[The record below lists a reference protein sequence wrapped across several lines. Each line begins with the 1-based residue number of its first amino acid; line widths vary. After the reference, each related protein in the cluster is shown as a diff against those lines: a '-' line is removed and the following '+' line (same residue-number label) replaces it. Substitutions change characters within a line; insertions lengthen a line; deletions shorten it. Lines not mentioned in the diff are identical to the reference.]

1 MEIKEA
7 FDSGF
12 CNVRYIESD
21 NVVLLTWKKPAHLE
35 DYRKPTLF
43 ASALLAHHPHS
54 NFVID
59 ATNGF
64 EDDKADVAWGISEL
78 LPGMA
83 KTDCKY
89 VIFILRDT
97 PAIEEEMD
105 MWAREF
111 GKYFAVIKAES
122 YAQAIE
128 KMHCQILLNVRY
140 TIKPGQ
146 IGAFLTAL
154 NQEGII
160 AASKAEPGNAKYDYY
175 IPVGLENT
183 LLLIE
188 IWVDAQALAAH
199 LSTAH
204 YQQLQ
209 ALKKAYVTDVAIEK
223 YYAESS
229 R

>member
-1 MEIKEA
+1 
-7 FDSGF
+7 
-12 CNVRYIESD
+12 
-21 NVVLLTWKKPAHLE
+21 
-35 DYRKPTLF
+35 
-43 ASALLAHHPHS
+43 
-54 NFVID
+54 
-59 ATNGF
+59 
-64 EDDKADVAWGISEL
+64 
-78 LPGMA
+78 
-83 KTDCKY
+83 
-89 VIFILRDT
+89 
-97 PAIEEEMD
+97 
-105 MWAREF
+105 
-111 GKYFAVIKAES
+111 
-122 YAQAIE
+122 
-128 KMHCQILLNVRY
+128 MHCQILLNVRY